1 MNNKEKDTIQLNK
14 TKLRALLPAIKK
26 LNGFLTKTAP
36 GKCKINADADF
47 DEEFMKSRWTKSDL
61 EILRQIIREEVQP
74 IKDDMAVLKQDNEIL
89 KKDNEILKQDN
100 QIIKNEIKDLKA
112 DKVIL
117 KQDKDI
123 IKKDNE
129 IHKEDNKILKQE
141 IEFLKSDNQF
151 IKVKFSEL
159 KEMIEAIQNCPTIK
173 KELEAQKTKI

>member
-26 LNGFLTKTAP
+26 LSGFLTKTAP

-47 DEEFMKSRWTKSDL
+47 DEEFMKGRWTKSDL

-74 IKDDMAVLKQDNEIL
+74 IKDDMAVLKQDNEVL
-89 KKDNEILKQDN
+89 KKDNEILK
-100 QIIKNEIKDLKA
+100 K
-112 DKVIL
+112 
-117 KQDKDI
+117 
-123 IKKDNE
+123 
-129 IHKEDNKILKQE
+129 DNKILKRE

-151 IKVKFSEL
+151 IKIKFSEL

-173 KELEAQKTKI
+173 KELETQKSRN

>member
-47 DEEFMKSRWTKSDL
+47 DEEFMKGRWTKSDL

-89 KKDNEILKQDN
+89 KKDNEI
-100 QIIKNEIKDLKA
+100 IKNEIKDLKA
-112 DKVIL
+112 DNVIL
-117 KQDKDI
+117 KE
-123 IKKDNE
+123 DNE
-129 IHKEDNKILKQE
+129 ILKTDNKILKQE
-141 IEFLKSDNQF
+141 IEFLKGDNQF

-173 KELEAQKTKI
+173 KELEEQKAKI

>member
-26 LNGFLTKTAP
+26 LSGFLTKTAP

-47 DEEFMKSRWTKSDL
+47 DEEFMKGRWTKSDL

-74 IKDDMAVLKQDNEIL
+74 IKDDMAVLKQDNEVL
-89 KKDNEILKQDN
+89 KKDNEILK
-100 QIIKNEIKDLKA
+100 
-112 DKVIL
+112 
-117 KQDKDI
+117 
-123 IKKDNE
+123 
-129 IHKEDNKILKQE
+129 EDNKILKRE

-151 IKVKFSEL
+151 IKIKFSEL

-173 KELEAQKTKI
+173 KELEEQKTKI

>member
-26 LNGFLTKTAP
+26 LSGFLTKTAP

-47 DEEFMKSRWTKSDL
+47 DEEFMKGRWTKSDL

-74 IKDDMAVLKQDNEIL
+74 IKDDMAVLKQDNQIL
-89 KKDNEILKQDN
+89 KKDSEIL
-100 QIIKNEIKDLKA
+100 
-112 DKVIL
+112 
-117 KQDKDI
+117 
-123 IKKDNE
+123 
-129 IHKEDNKILKQE
+129 KEDNKILKQE

-159 KEMIEAIQNCPTIK
+159 KEMIEAIQNGPTIK
-173 KELEAQKTKI
+173 KELEEQKAKI

>member
-47 DEEFMKSRWTKSDL
+47 DEEFMKGRWTKSDL

-89 KKDNEILKQDN
+89 KQDN
-100 QIIKNEIKDLKA
+100 QILR
-112 DKVIL
+112 
-117 KQDKDI
+117 
-123 IKKDNE
+123 
-129 IHKEDNKILKQE
+129 QE

-173 KELEAQKTKI
+173 KELEAQKPRN

>member
-26 LNGFLTKTAP
+26 LDGFLTKTAP

-47 DEEFMKSRWTKSDL
+47 DEEFMKGRWTKSDL

-74 IKDDMAVLKQDNEIL
+74 IKDDMAVLKQDNEVL
-89 KKDNEILKQDN
+89 KKDNEILK
-100 QIIKNEIKDLKA
+100 
-112 DKVIL
+112 
-117 KQDKDI
+117 
-123 IKKDNE
+123 
-129 IHKEDNKILKQE
+129 EDNKILKRE

-151 IKVKFSEL
+151 IKIKFSEL

-173 KELEAQKTKI
+173 KELEEQKTKI

>member
-47 DEEFMKSRWTKSDL
+47 DEEFMKGRWTKSDL

-100 QIIKNEIKDLKA
+100 EIIKTEIKDLKA
-112 DKVIL
+112 DNQVL
-117 KQDKDI
+117 
-123 IKKDNE
+123 KKDNE
-129 IHKEDNKILKQE
+129 IFKQD
-141 IEFLKSDNQF
+141 IEFLKGDNQF
-151 IKVKFSEL
+151 IKIKFNEL

-173 KELEAQKTKI
+173 KELEEQKTKI

>member
-26 LNGFLTKTAP
+26 LSGFLTKTAP

-47 DEEFMKSRWTKSDL
+47 DEEFMKGRWTKSDL

-74 IKDDMAVLKQDNEIL
+74 IKDDMAVLKR
-89 KKDNEILKQDN
+89 DNEILKQDN
-100 QIIKNEIKDLKA
+100 QILR
-112 DKVIL
+112 
-117 KQDKDI
+117 
-123 IKKDNE
+123 
-129 IHKEDNKILKQE
+129 QE
-141 IEFLKSDNQF
+141 IECLKSDNQF

-159 KEMIEAIQNCPTIK
+159 KEMIEAIQDCPTIK

>member
-47 DEEFMKSRWTKSDL
+47 DEEFMKGRWTKSDL

-74 IKDDMAVLKQDNEIL
+74 IKDDMAVLKQDNEVL
-89 KKDNEILKQDN
+89 KKDNEILK
-100 QIIKNEIKDLKA
+100 
-112 DKVIL
+112 
-117 KQDKDI
+117 
-123 IKKDNE
+123 
-129 IHKEDNKILKQE
+129 EDNKILKRE

-173 KELEAQKTKI
+173 KELEAQKAKI

>member
-89 KKDNEILKQDN
+89 KKDNEI
-100 QIIKNEIKDLKA
+100 IKNEIKDLKG
-112 DKVIL
+112 DNQVL
-117 KQDKDI
+117 KKN
-123 IKKDNE
+123 NE
-129 IHKEDNKILKQE
+129 IFKQE

-151 IKVKFSEL
+151 IKIKFNEL
-159 KEMIEAIQNCPTIK
+159 KEMIETIQDCPTIK
-173 KELEAQKTKI
+173 KELEAQKNKI

>member
-26 LNGFLTKTAP
+26 LDGFLTKTAP

-47 DEEFMKSRWTKSDL
+47 DEEFMKGRWTKSDL

-89 KKDNEILKQDN
+89 KKDNEILK
-100 QIIKNEIKDLKA
+100 
-112 DKVIL
+112 
-117 KQDKDI
+117 
-123 IKKDNE
+123 
-129 IHKEDNKILKQE
+129 EDNKILKQE

-159 KEMIEAIQNCPTIK
+159 KEMIKAIQNCPTIK
-173 KELEAQKTKI
+173 KELEAQKAKI

>member
-14 TKLRALLPAIKK
+14 TKLRALLPVIKK
-26 LNGFLTKTAP
+26 LSGFLTKTAP

-47 DEEFMKSRWTKSDL
+47 DEEFMKGRWTKSDL

-89 KKDNEILKQDN
+89 KKDNEIL
-100 QIIKNEIKDLKA
+100 
-112 DKVIL
+112 
-117 KQDKDI
+117 
-123 IKKDNE
+123 
-129 IHKEDNKILKQE
+129 KEDNKILKQE

-173 KELEAQKTKI
+173 KELEAQNSRN

>member
-47 DEEFMKSRWTKSDL
+47 DEEFMKGRWTKNDL

-74 IKDDMAVLKQDNEIL
+74 IKDDMVVLKQDNEIL

-100 QIIKNEIKDLKA
+100 EIIKNEIKHLKV
-112 DKVIL
+112 DNQIL
-117 KQDKDI
+117 KQDNEI
-123 IKKDNE
+123 IKA
-129 IHKEDNKILKQE
+129 
-141 IEFLKSDNQF
+141 DNQF
-151 IKVKFSEL
+151 MKIKFSEL
-159 KEMIEAIQNCPTIK
+159 KEMIEAMQNCPTIK
-173 KELEAQKTKI
+173 RELEEQAKI

>member
-47 DEEFMKSRWTKSDL
+47 DEEFMKGRWTKSDL

-74 IKDDMAVLKQDNEIL
+74 IKDDMAVLKR
-89 KKDNEILKQDN
+89 DNEILKQDN
-100 QIIKNEIKDLKA
+100 QILR
-112 DKVIL
+112 
-117 KQDKDI
+117 
-123 IKKDNE
+123 
-129 IHKEDNKILKQE
+129 QE

-159 KEMIEAIQNCPTIK
+159 KEMIEEIQNCPTIK

>member
-47 DEEFMKSRWTKSDL
+47 DEEFMKGRWTKNDL

-74 IKDDMAVLKQDNEIL
+74 IKDDMAVLKR
-89 KKDNEILKQDN
+89 DNEILKQDN
-100 QIIKNEIKDLKA
+100 QILR
-112 DKVIL
+112 
-117 KQDKDI
+117 
-123 IKKDNE
+123 
-129 IHKEDNKILKQE
+129 QE

-159 KEMIEAIQNCPTIK
+159 KEMIEAIQDCPTIK
-173 KELEAQKTKI
+173 KELKAQKAKI

>member
-47 DEEFMKSRWTKSDL
+47 DEEFMKGRWTKSDL

-74 IKDDMAVLKQDNEIL
+74 IKDDMVVLKQDNEIL
-89 KKDNEILKQDN
+89 KKDNEI
-100 QIIKNEIKDLKA
+100 IKNEIKDLKA
-112 DKVIL
+112 DNVIL
-117 KQDKDI
+117 KE
-123 IKKDNE
+123 DNE
-129 IHKEDNKILKQE
+129 ILKTDNKILKQE
-141 IEFLKSDNQF
+141 IEFLKGDNQF

-173 KELEAQKTKI
+173 KELEEQKAKI

>member
-47 DEEFMKSRWTKSDL
+47 DEEFMKGRWTKNDL

-74 IKDDMAVLKQDNEIL
+74 IKDDMAVLKR
-89 KKDNEILKQDN
+89 DNEILKQDN
-100 QIIKNEIKDLKA
+100 QILR
-112 DKVIL
+112 
-117 KQDKDI
+117 
-123 IKKDNE
+123 
-129 IHKEDNKILKQE
+129 QE

-173 KELEAQKTKI
+173 KELEAQNSRN

>member
-47 DEEFMKSRWTKSDL
+47 DEEFMKGRWTKSDL

-89 KKDNEILKQDN
+89 KKDNEI
-100 QIIKNEIKDLKA
+100 IKNEIKDLKA
-112 DKVIL
+112 DNVIL
-117 KQDKDI
+117 KE
-123 IKKDNE
+123 DNE
-129 IHKEDNKILKQE
+129 ILKIDNKILKQE
-141 IEFLKSDNQF
+141 IEFLKGDNQF

-173 KELEAQKTKI
+173 KELEAQKSRN

>member
-26 LNGFLTKTAP
+26 LSGFLTKTAP

-47 DEEFMKSRWTKSDL
+47 DEEFMKGRWTKSDL

-100 QIIKNEIKDLKA
+100 QILKQDNEIIKNEIKDLKA
-112 DKVIL
+112 DNVIL
-117 KQDKDI
+117 KQDNEIIKNEIKDLKRDNEI
-123 IKKDNE
+123 LKKDNLFWRNLVLV
-129 IHKEDNKILKQE
+129 I
-141 IEFLKSDNQF
+141 
-151 IKVKFSEL
+151 
-159 KEMIEAIQNCPTIK
+159 
-173 KELEAQKTKI
+173 

>member
-47 DEEFMKSRWTKSDL
+47 DEEFMKGRWTKSDL

-89 KKDNEILKQDN
+89 KNDNEILKQDN

-112 DKVIL
+112 DNVIL
-117 KQDKDI
+117 
-123 IKKDNE
+123 
-129 IHKEDNKILKQE
+129 KEDNKILKQE
-141 IEFLKSDNQF
+141 IEFLKGDNQF

-173 KELEAQKTKI
+173 KELEAQNSRN

>member
-14 TKLRALLPAIKK
+14 TKLRALLPAIKR
-26 LNGFLTKTAP
+26 LSGFLTKTAP

-47 DEEFMKSRWTKSDL
+47 DEEFMKGRWTKSDL

-89 KKDNEILKQDN
+89 KKDNEI
-100 QIIKNEIKDLKA
+100 IKNEIKDLKA
-112 DKVIL
+112 DNVIL
-117 KQDKDI
+117 
-123 IKKDNE
+123 KKDNE
-129 IHKEDNKILKQE
+129 ILKEDNKILKQE
-141 IEFLKSDNQF
+141 IEFLKGDNQF

-173 KELEAQKTKI
+173 KELEAQNSRN

>member
-47 DEEFMKSRWTKSDL
+47 DEEFMKGRWTKSDL

-74 IKDDMAVLKQDNEIL
+74 IKDDMAVLKQDNQIL
-89 KKDNEILKQDN
+89 KKDNEIL
-100 QIIKNEIKDLKA
+100 
-112 DKVIL
+112 
-117 KQDKDI
+117 
-123 IKKDNE
+123 
-129 IHKEDNKILKQE
+129 KEDNKILKQE

-173 KELEAQKTKI
+173 KELEAQNSRN

>member
-47 DEEFMKSRWTKSDL
+47 DEEFMKGRWTKSDL

-89 KKDNEILKQDN
+89 K
-100 QIIKNEIKDLKA
+100 
-112 DKVIL
+112 
-117 KQDKDI
+117 
-123 IKKDNE
+123 
-129 IHKEDNKILKQE
+129 EDNKILKRE

-151 IKVKFSEL
+151 IKIKFSEL

-173 KELEAQKTKI
+173 KELEAQKAKI

>member
-26 LNGFLTKTAP
+26 LSGFLTKTAP

-47 DEEFMKSRWTKSDL
+47 DEEFMKGRWTKSDL

-89 KKDNEILKQDN
+89 KKDNEI
-100 QIIKNEIKDLKA
+100 IKNEIKDLKA
-112 DKVIL
+112 DNVIL
-117 KQDKDI
+117 
-123 IKKDNE
+123 KKDNE
-129 IHKEDNKILKQE
+129 ILKEDNKILKQE

-159 KEMIEAIQNCPTIK
+159 KEMIEAIQDCPTIK
-173 KELEAQKTKI
+173 KELKAQKAKI

>member
-26 LNGFLTKTAP
+26 LSGFLTKTAP

-47 DEEFMKSRWTKSDL
+47 DEEFMKGRWTKSDL

-74 IKDDMAVLKQDNEIL
+74 IKDDMAVLKR
-89 KKDNEILKQDN
+89 DNEILKQDN
-100 QIIKNEIKDLKA
+100 QILR
-112 DKVIL
+112 
-117 KQDKDI
+117 
-123 IKKDNE
+123 
-129 IHKEDNKILKQE
+129 QE

-173 KELEAQKTKI
+173 KELEAQKSRN